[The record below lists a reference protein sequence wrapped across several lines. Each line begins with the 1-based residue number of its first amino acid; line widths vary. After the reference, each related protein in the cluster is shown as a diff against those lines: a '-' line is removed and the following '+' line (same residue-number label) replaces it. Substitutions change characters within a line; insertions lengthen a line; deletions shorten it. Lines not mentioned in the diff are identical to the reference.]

1 MLDAIKEPKAS
12 GEANGRV
19 RDLRIFE
26 TKEKNYFIVTIGDT
40 FLWGSSPKK
49 RPLEL
54 ANGDEASVKYEN
66 FKVLEI

>member
-26 TKEKNYFIVTIGDT
+26 TKEKIFFNYFRYNVCI
-40 FLWGSSPKK
+40 
-49 RPLEL
+49 
-54 ANGDEASVKYEN
+54 KYYKDYYE
-66 FKVLEI
+66 